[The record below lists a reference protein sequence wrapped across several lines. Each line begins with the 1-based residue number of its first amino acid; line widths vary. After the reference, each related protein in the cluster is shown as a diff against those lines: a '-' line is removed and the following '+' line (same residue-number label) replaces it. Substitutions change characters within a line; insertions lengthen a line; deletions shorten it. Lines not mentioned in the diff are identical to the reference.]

1 MLDPTELD
9 PCKEP
14 ITIHSSGSSNPVP
27 CDNKEGRN
35 RVGGRR
41 VVPEG
46 GDICILMADS
56 CCCMA
61 ETNTTL

>member
-14 ITIHSSGSSNPVP
+14 ITIHSSGSSNPVL
-27 CDNKEGRN
+27 CDNKEGRG
-35 RVGGRR
+35 RVGGRK

-46 GDICILMADS
+46 GDICTLMADS
-56 CCCMA
+56 C
-61 ETNTTL
+61 

>member
-1 MLDPTELD
+1 ML
-9 PCKEP
+9 
-14 ITIHSSGSSNPVP
+14 

-35 RVGGRR
+35 RVGGRK

-56 CCCMA
+56 C
-61 ETNTTL
+61 

>member
-14 ITIHSSGSSNPVP
+14 ITIHSSGSSNPVL
-27 CDNKEGRN
+27 CDNKEGRG
-35 RVGGRR
+35 RVGGRK

-46 GDICILMADS
+46 GDICTLILKGRH
-56 CCCMA
+56 
-61 ETNTTL
+61 